1 MPIKDILLPLVGDPD
16 PAAVAAI
23 EKCVAMARDI
33 GARISAL
40 AIEVDIPVRPKVI
53 VSDDI
58 GNSEATEAA
67 RSVSNARDLLKAFD
81 AASARSGTRNEQQV
95 RRSEALAIAATLAE
109 AARLKDMSLVPL
121 KSHDGQDEKIVE
133 QLIFH
138 SGRPVMLCPEE
149 FAEKLPTALNTV
161 AIAWDH
167 SAPAARAIADAM
179 PLLKAAADVRI
190 ITASDAKSAAEL
202 ESGTALVNH
211 LAVHGIVASFEMLGI
226 GGSSVGKIFEK
237 YVNANA
243 VDLLVMGAYRHS
255 RLNQFIWGGASN
267 TIIGRP
273 PCWVMMSH

>member
-1 MPIKDILLPLVGDPD
+1 MPIKEILLPLVGDPD
-16 PAAVAAI
+16 PAAIAAI

-53 VSDDI
+53 VSDDLD
-58 GNSEATEAA
+58 NTEATEAA
-67 RSVSNARDLLKAFD
+67 RSVSNARDLLKAFN
-81 AASARSGTRNEQQV
+81 AAATRSGTRNEQQL
-95 RRSEALAIAATLAE
+95 RRSAAAEIAATLAE
-109 AARLKDMSLVPL
+109 AARLNDLSLVPL
-121 KSHDGQDEKIVE
+121 KRHDAQGEKIIE

-149 FAEKLPTALNTV
+149 FAEKLPTAFDTV
-161 AIAWDH
+161 TIAWDH

-179 PLLKAAADVRI
+179 PLLQAAANVRI
-190 ITASDAKSAAEL
+190 ITASDEKSAAEL
-202 ESGTALVNH
+202 ASGTALVNH
-211 LAVHGIVASFEMLGI
+211 LAVHGIMASFEMVGI
-226 GGSSVGKIFEK
+226 GGSSVGKVFER

-255 RLNQFIWGGASN
+255 RLNQFFWGGASN